1 MCIAAA
7 TGKVNVTLSAPG
19 ILDIVDFDFV
29 PFGNAYYSKVTGNT
43 SYDRGPGMTSWLE
56 QCGMGKTDV
65 SPDCFEGPIL
75 CQHGPNECQGNLIE
89 GCLKT
94 VLPKAKDYWPWISC
108 FEGQDI
114 DRVPG
119 SGSPLKAMKAC
130 NQKHMR
136 DVSKMAALDKCINTP
151 AAAHAVSVANAKPT
165 AALIPA
171 HEGTPWILINGK
183 DYDGDDVLGT
193 VCKAYKGPKPAGCP

>member
-1 MCIAAA
+1 M
-7 TGKVNVTLSAPG
+7 
-19 ILDIVDFDFV
+19 
-29 PFGNAYYSKVTGNT
+29 
-43 SYDRGPGMTSWLE
+43 
-56 QCGMGKTDV
+56 
-65 SPDCFEGPIL
+65 
-75 CQHGPNECQGNLIE
+75 
-89 GCLKT
+89 
-94 VLPKAKDYWPWISC
+94 
-108 FEGQDI
+108 
-114 DRVPG
+114 PG

-130 NQKHMR
+130 NQKHMCAPLSLAAPAVARRPRAHRPWRALLSAGVPCNRLRRR

-183 DYDGDDVLGT
+183 DYDGDDVLGA